1 MLLPNLKHVLLD
13 RWILKN
19 TSALRM
25 LKNTRALK
33 PVFLP
38 VCMVFILF
46 YHIDKNYFSQRD
58 HFSCKKSP
66 NQTDRWLIVFWSTIF
81 GKQPG
86 IELKWNKSDCPVAC
100 QVTSDHSRAC
110 DADGFV
116 VHARDSHMIPP
127 TESVPWILY
136 TQENPIYTSVM
147 NDANFMS
154 RFKLLVSY
162 RLDYDFPWPS
172 FHMPNATPPLR
183 FKEKTKL
190 IMAAFSNCEP
200 VRTEY
205 MRQLMKFVEVDSYGD
220 CLRNKHGLVERYGS
234 RNGSNFLELKT
245 ELAKQ
250 YKFTLVFFNQDCDYF
265 VDAQLNHA
273 LNAGS
278 IPVVMSTDKLDEF
291 LPGNL
296 RHSVIKVRDF
306 RTPKDLSDYLK
317 YLSRNET
324 EYNKYLSWKLEG
336 IENITGTAIENV
348 WKPKYPLYCQIC
360 VALSQGRIH
369 EKGLE
374 PIPCKARAYEDWGIT
389 PSSRTTL
396 VMKNVMLLYLLSLL
410 TPILI

>member
-1 MLLPNLKHVLLD
+1 
-13 RWILKN
+13 
-19 TSALRM
+19 M
-25 LKNTRALK
+25 LKNIRALK

-46 YHIDKNYFSQRD
+46 YHIDKNYFPQRD

-81 GKQPG
+81 GKQPD

-147 NDANFMS
+147 NDAKFMS

-205 MRQLMKFVEVDSYGD
+205 MRQLMKFVQVDSYGD